1 MHETMITVTG
11 NLCADPELRFTQG
24 GDAFAAFRIACTE
37 RKRNREGGWG
47 DGHTNFV
54 RVTAFR
60 SLGQNC
66 AATLKQGTRVIVRGR
81 LRVTDWEQGERRGTN
96 VEIDAHSVGPDLTF
110 AFADVTKGVHSSGT
124 DRMADPEVAA
134 ANDRGAL
141 PDGAEPSGLPE
152 ADGYGGHAGS
162 GLEGELPEAI
172 GVGAGVGA
180 GVHVADVD
188 DEEDYD
194 VDADGVVTEREPSFA

>member
-24 GDAFAAFRIACTE
+24 GDVFAAFRIACTE

-66 AATLKQGTRVIVRGR
+66 AASLKQGTRVIVRGR

-96 VEIDAHSVGPDLTF
+96 VEIDAHAVGPDLTF
-110 AFADVTKGVHSSGT
+110 AFADVTKGVHSST
-124 DRMADPEVAA
+124 SDRMADPEVAA

-141 PDGAEPSGLPE
+141 PDGVVTYGLPE
-152 ADGYGGHAGS
+152 TEPGAAPHADGIHGDVAHGGD
-162 GLEGELPEAI
+162 
-172 GVGAGVGA
+172 V
-180 GVHVADVD
+180 VHGDADVD
-188 DEEDYD
+188 DDYD
-194 VDADGVVTEREPSFA
+194 VDADGVVTEREPAYL

>member
-141 PDGAEPSGLPE
+141 PDGTGAVS
-152 ADGYGGHAGS
+152 
-162 GLEGELPEAI
+162 
-172 GVGAGVGA
+172 GVGADAHAPVEG
-180 GVHVADVD
+180 VD

>member
-11 NLCADPELRFTQG
+11 HLCADPELRFTQG
-24 GDAFAAFRIACTE
+24 GDAFAA
-37 RKRNREGGWG
+37 
-47 DGHTNFV
+47 FV